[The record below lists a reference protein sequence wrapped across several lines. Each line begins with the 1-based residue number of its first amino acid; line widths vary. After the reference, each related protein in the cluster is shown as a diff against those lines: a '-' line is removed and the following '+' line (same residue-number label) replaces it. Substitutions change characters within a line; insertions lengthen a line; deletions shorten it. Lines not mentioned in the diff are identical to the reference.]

1 MTSDLEPEP
10 LAVTR
15 PTTRQLLRATIV
27 GFVLVA
33 GIVRPAGATT
43 ANDVCPGI
51 PDPCILDR
59 ALKVDAGSTLD
70 FGGAELRMTAR
81 AELDVGGGTM
91 TIKARQLTMQP
102 GAHLLGAS
110 GTIAVSTT
118 GDIQVQSNSTTVS
131 RLDVSDGVIGGGEID
146 LISGGAISV
155 NGVLFAKGTN
165 TEADGGTLDIEA
177 QGDVSIAGTLSAKSG
192 SDAGGG
198 SLTILSTAGK
208 ITVSVPVDVSGG
220 EYDGGDIDIEA
231 GGDVI
236 TAGTLDVSG
245 GSLSGSGGDVLL
257 VAGGVVSSQG
267 QMIGTAGGST
277 DEGGGDGACIEG
289 DAGSDLQLGASV
301 LAPGADGD
309 PGGFG
314 GDVLF
319 TAGRTLAV
327 HAGINTDAGLD
338 PLSAGLGPG
347 LGGSVTLQGC
357 DLGVPAGVVVSANG
371 DEGTNELDAS
381 GQMTLAG
388 TVRAGLSNLIQYRDP
403 AKPPVLTGAII
414 IPPTTP
420 VLVPTLPAC
429 AVGST
434 CGNGTVEP
442 GEQCDDGNTA
452 PCDGCSATCQHETCG
467 NGVVDCGE
475 ECDPPGAACDATCHL
490 IPVPVQ
496 VLPGAARTH
505 EGCFLEWNIVNTGN
519 PKRGGFPGRIQTCV
533 DGDPTCDADGKTDG
547 SCTFTVSACL
557 NASDV
562 RLPACHPPAIS
573 DVNLHRPNPIQPA
586 DSVDAANASLVVNA
600 LDALG
605 VTVRSGTTIVHQGLP
620 VALTNDCTP
629 GLAIRVPH
637 ASGAVGRRVLS
648 VAADDTAGRRMHGNR
663 VKLVC
668 TPNPAVC
675 GNGIVELGEQ
685 CDDGN
690 TTACDGCSATCQ
702 REVCGNGVRECGE
715 QCDDGASNGA
725 PGDLCSA
732 TCSAVPPALR
742 IPGGGSKALDCAV
755 EWSLALGAP
764 ALDRDGLPSKH
775 QTCGDGD
782 PACDFDAT
790 PGNCRFHLWACLGG
804 ADSRLSC
811 IASAVAS
818 VDIRRP
824 ATGAAHDA
832 VLGALQPLAFPV
844 GPGEQCG
851 GRADV
856 DVPVGT
862 KLTVHSRAGRA
873 DGRSDSDS
881 LQLKCVP

>member
-1 MTSDLEPEP
+1 MSSDLERKP
-10 LAVTR
+10 LVITR
-15 PTTRQLLRATIV
+15 RRARQLLRHAAMV
-27 GFVLVA
+27 LLVA
-33 GIVRPAGATT
+33 GIARPARATT

-51 PDPCILDR
+51 PDPCILDG

-70 FGGAELRMTAR
+70 FGGAELRMTGHAS
-81 AELDVGGGTM
+81 LDVGGGTM

-110 GTIAVSTT
+110 GTIAVTTT
-118 GDIQVQSNSTTVS
+118 GDIQVQSNSTTLS
-131 RLDVSDGVIGGGEID
+131 HLDVSDGSFGGGEID
-146 LISGGAISV
+146 LISGGAIAI
-155 NGVLFAKGTN
+155 NGVLFAKGTS

-177 QGDVSIAGTLSAKSG
+177 QGDVSIAGTVSAKSG

-198 SLTILSTAGK
+198 DLTILSTAGK

-231 GGDVI
+231 GGDVV
-236 TAGTLDVSG
+236 TTGTLDVSG
-245 GSLSGSGGDVLL
+245 GSLSGSGGDLLL

-267 QMIGTAGGST
+267 QMIGSAGGST
-277 DEGGGDGACIEG
+277 AEGGGDGACIEG
-289 DAGSDLQLGASV
+289 DAGGDLQLGASV

-327 HAGINTDAGLD
+327 HAAIDTDAGLD
-338 PLSAGLGPG
+338 PLTAGLGPG

-371 DEGTNELDAS
+371 EDGTNELDAS

-388 TVRAGLSNLIQYRDP
+388 SVRAGLSNLIQYRDP
-403 AKPPVLTGAII
+403 TRPPLLTGATIT
-414 IPPTTP
+414 PPTTP
-420 VLVPTLPAC
+420 VLVTTLPAC
-429 AVGST
+429 VAGSI
-434 CGNGTVEP
+434 CGNGVLEP

-475 ECDPPGAACDATCHL
+475 ECDPPGASCDATCHL

-519 PKRGGFPGRIQTCV
+519 PKRGGFPGRIQTCI
-533 DGDPTCDADGKTDG
+533 DGDPQCDADGKTDG
-547 SCTFTVSACL
+547 SCTFLVSACL
-557 NASDV
+557 DANDV

-586 DSVDAANASLVVNA
+586 DAVDAANASLVVNA

-605 VTVRSGTTIVHQGLP
+605 VTVRSGTTIVHEGLP
-620 VALTNDCTP
+620 DARTNDCTP

-648 VAADDTAGRRMHGNR
+648 VAADDTAGRRMHSNR

-675 GNGIVELGEQ
+675 GNGKVELGEE

-690 TTACDGCSATCQ
+690 TTACDGCSATCH
-702 REVCGNGVRECGE
+702 REVCGNGIRECGE

-732 TCSAVPPALR
+732 TCTAVPPALR
-742 IPGGGSKALDCAV
+742 IAGGGSKALDCAV

-764 ALDRDGLPSKH
+764 AVDRNGLPSKR
-775 QTCGDGD
+775 QTCQDGD

-811 IASAVAS
+811 TATTVTS
-818 VDIRRP
+818 VGVLRP
-824 ATGAAHDA
+824 ASGSAHDA
-832 VLGALQPLAFPV
+832 VLGVLQPLAFPV
-844 GPGEQCG
+844 GPGELCT

-862 KLTVHSRAGRA
+862 KLTLRTRAGRA

-881 LQLKCVP
+881 LQLKCLP